1 MWHGIDFNVTA
12 RPRNG
17 LTASAGL
24 STGGAVQDVCDI
36 IAKVPEMTFTWNGN
50 LQGPTNAPYCRIEQ
64 KWTAQYKGFAAYT
77 LPKVDVQVAATFQSY
92 PGPEIAANYNAP
104 NAAIAP
110 SLGRPLSGGAANATL
125 NLVAP
130 GTEYGDRVN
139 QLDLRFGKVFRFGGT
154 RTAFNVDLYN
164 ALNTDAILTQN
175 NTFGVAWQRPQL
187 LLPARFFKFS
197 TTIDF

>member
-1 MWHGIDFNVTA
+1 
-12 RPRNG
+12 
-17 LTASAGL
+17 
-24 STGGAVQDVCDI
+24 
-36 IAKVPEMTFTWNGN
+36 
-50 LQGPTNAPYCRIEQ
+50 
-64 KWTAQYKGFAAYT
+64 
-77 LPKVDVQVAATFQSY
+77 VQVAATFQSY

-104 NAAIAP
+104 NAVIAP
-110 SLGRPLSGGAANATL
+110 SLGRPLAGGAANATL

-175 NTFGVAWQRPQL
+175 STFGVAWQRPQL

-197 TTIDF
+197 TRDAVALR